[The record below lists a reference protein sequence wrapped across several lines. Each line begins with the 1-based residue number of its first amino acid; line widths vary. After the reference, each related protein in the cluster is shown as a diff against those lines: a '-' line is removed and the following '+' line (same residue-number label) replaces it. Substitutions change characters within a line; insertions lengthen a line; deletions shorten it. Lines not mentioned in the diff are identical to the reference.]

1 MARAAAEVAD
11 DKLGRDIIVKDLT
24 DLSIVC
30 DYFVITSAPTR
41 VQTKDIARSIE
52 ERLKGAGQ
60 ASKRTQGFR
69 EGSWIL
75 MDYGVI
81 VVHIFLQSEREFYD
95 LEGLWRDAPLVHM
108 DFQAKKAS

>member
-1 MARAAAEVAD
+1 MAQAAAETAD

-24 DLSIVC
+24 GLSIVC

-52 ERLKGAGQ
+52 ERLKTVGQ
-60 ASKRTQGFR
+60 ASKRMQGFR

-75 MDYGVI
+75 MDYGIV

-95 LEGLWRDAPLVHM
+95 LEGLWRDAPLVPTN
-108 DFQAKKAS
+108 FQAKAG